1 VPPQAP
7 RPPRHGEGA
16 SDTVEKDEATTENYL
31 AGLAHSWRELASL
44 PPAVVAIAASDQ
56 TDEQRTFF
64 VAQSVGEM
72 IIERDRFLGA
82 DGAARLGEILAVRPL
97 MKPSDFVTS
106 LHLATEIQEHRL
118 EEFGGPP
125 ESESSPLAL
134 IASWCKSALAQPAK
148 WTGRVSS
155 LEQVALRINNGEATC
170 TFSRVVSAI
179 LHAMPSKVEA
189 GLNQDHA
196 ETPAENGTTRI
207 VVVPRGTAEQYHCL
221 TRWLC
226 KAVRAVD
233 VAVTRAAEQGHGSA
247 STTADEVQL
256 RMAALHQAA
265 CLSKALCEAIQEEHP
280 LSATAY

>member
-1 VPPQAP
+1 
-7 RPPRHGEGA
+7 
-16 SDTVEKDEATTENYL
+16 
-31 AGLAHSWRELASL
+31 
-44 PPAVVAIAASDQ
+44 
-56 TDEQRTFF
+56 
-64 VAQSVGEM
+64 M

-134 IASWCKSALAQPAK
+134 IASWCKSALAQPARLSFEP
-148 WTGRVSS
+148 WNRRVSS

-207 VVVPRGTAEQYHCL
+207 VVVPRGTAEQYL
-221 TRWLC
+221 SLMRWLC

>member
-1 VPPQAP
+1 MQ
-7 RPPRHGEGA
+7 
-16 SDTVEKDEATTENYL
+16 
-31 AGLAHSWRELASL
+31 
-44 PPAVVAIAASDQ
+44 
-56 TDEQRTFF
+56 
-64 VAQSVGEM
+64 
-72 IIERDRFLGA
+72 ER
-82 DGAARLGEILAVRPL
+82 AR
-97 MKPSDFVTS
+97 
-106 LHLATEIQEHRL
+106 
-118 EEFGGPP
+118 
-125 ESESSPLAL
+125 
-134 IASWCKSALAQPAK
+134 AQPAK